1 MVLLIPSIPITLTM
15 ISLYL
20 NPRFLKSFIFLFSII
35 PLFLQA
41 QNTADYKPLTADNAQ
56 IPSKIL
62 NEPRKIYI
70 YVPPADSL
78 NTAKRYPVLYLMD
91 GESHFS
97 MIAELCRYLSR
108 WDVNVMPE
116 MIIVGIPNTNRTR
129 DLTPTH
135 SIIDYYGKPDTSAT
149 SWLKPSGGNDKF
161 LQFISEELIPYVETH
176 YKTHPFKIF
185 AGHSFGG
192 ITAID
197 CFLNNPNMFNA
208 YIALSPSFWWD
219 NGYLLKLA
227 DKKLQKGSAIS
238 KILFYSDASEGVA
251 DKSTFHTNLLKF
263 DSLIA
268 QRQIIG
274 LDHKYLNYPDDIHMT
289 EPVKAYYDA
298 LRFIFG
304 QWDLPPQEPKQVNA
318 AILMK
323 HYLNLSRR
331 YGYTI
336 LPNEANINDWAS
348 YLMKNPET
356 LDNAISLFEMN
367 AINYPSSSKAFTSLG
382 DAYVKKDERE
392 KAVASYKKAL
402 VLNPEDAKVKDKL
415 KSLLK

>member
-1 MVLLIPSIPITLTM
+1 MINPYLKPLL
-15 ISLYL
+15 
-20 NPRFLKSFIFLFSII
+20 LKSFILVFFII
-35 PLFLQA
+35 PLCLHA
-41 QNTADYKPLTADNAQ
+41 QNMADYKPLTADNVQ
-56 IPSKIL
+56 IVSKTL
-62 NEPRKIYI
+62 NETRKVYI

-78 NTAKRYPVLYLMD
+78 NPAKRYPVLYLMD

-116 MIIVGIPNTNRTR
+116 MIVVGIPNTNRTR

-149 SWLKPSGGNDKF
+149 SWLKPSGGNGNF
-161 LQFISEELIPYVETH
+161 LQFVSAELMPYVEAH
-176 YKTHPFKIF
+176 YKTQPFKIF

-197 CFLNNPNMFNA
+197 CFLNNPGMFNA

-219 NGYLLKLA
+219 NEYLLKLA
-227 DKKLQKGSAIS
+227 DKKLQKGSALS
-238 KILFYSDASEGVA
+238 KLLFYSDASEGVT

-268 QRQIIG
+268 EKQIIG
-274 LDHKYLNYPDDIHMT
+274 LVLKYLNYPDDIHMT

-298 LRFIFG
+298 LRFIYR
-304 QWDLPPQEPKQVNA
+304 QWDLPAQEPNQVSS
-318 AILMK
+318 AIIMK
-323 HYLNLSRR
+323 HYLQLSQR

-336 LPNEANINDWAS
+336 LPNEVNINDWAS
-348 YLMKNPET
+348 YLVKNPET
-356 LDNAISLFEMN
+356 LDSAISLFEMN
-367 AINYPSSSKAFTSLG
+367 AVNYPSSPKAFTSLG
-382 DAYVKKDERE
+382 DAYVKKEERQ
-392 KAVASYKKAL
+392 KAIASYKKAL